1 MKLFYYK
8 RNRETEKISI
18 YNLNEKKK
26 KKKKIFLKKNFV
38 ELKFCK
44 VTQEVQTVPIY

>member
-18 YNLNEKKK
+18 YNLNEKKQK
-26 KKKKIFLKKNFV
+26 KLTFSFKQ
-38 ELKFCK
+38 KFCRIK
-44 VTQEVQTVPIY
+44 IL